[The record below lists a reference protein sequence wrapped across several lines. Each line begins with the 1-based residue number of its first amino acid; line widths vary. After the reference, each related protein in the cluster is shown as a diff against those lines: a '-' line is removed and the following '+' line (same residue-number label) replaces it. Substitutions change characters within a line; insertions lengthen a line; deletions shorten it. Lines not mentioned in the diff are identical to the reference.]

1 MHWCP
6 YVAQFYDITSQK
18 EDIMS
23 KTHSTVKEET
33 HIVHGV
39 SQCHTTSMDLVPPI
53 HMTSTFK
60 FTDQRH
66 AQEVFAGTR
75 EGYLYSRIS
84 NPTVDQLQ
92 EKMALLEGTQDAI
105 ATASGMSA
113 VASVIMSLARP
124 GDNIIACN
132 AVYGGTFALLD
143 KHLADFNIET
153 RFISPQNS
161 NDAANITPLIDKKT
175 RLLYMETPA
184 NPTLDIIDIALWAS
198 VAGTHGIPL
207 AVDNTFASPWLQKP
221 VALGADIVIHSATK
235 YLGGHGDIIGGIIA
249 AEKTMTTK
257 IRDAYVNHFGPSMSP
272 FNAWLIL
279 RGLKTLVVRMERHCQ
294 SAMTIAQ
301 WLETHPKVSQVYYP
315 GLPTHANHAIAVK
328 QMKDFSGIM
337 AFIVKGGVEAGKTV
351 LNAVN
356 LCTLA
361 VSLGDCETLIQH
373 PASMTHATYA
383 PDDLKKA
390 GIPPGLVRLS
400 VGLEHPDD
408 IINDL
413 DQALALI
420 P

>member
-1 MHWCP
+1 
-6 YVAQFYDITSQK
+6 
-18 EDIMS
+18 MS
-23 KTHSTVKEET
+23 KNHSTAKEET

-60 FTDQRH
+60 FKDQLH
-66 AQEVFAGTR
+66 AQEVFAGTQ

-113 VASVIMSLARP
+113 VASVVMSLAHP
-124 GDNIIACN
+124 GDNIVACN
-132 AVYGGTFALLD
+132 AVYGGTFALFHN
-143 KHLADFNIET
+143 HLPDFNIET
-153 RFISPQNS
+153 RFISPQNA
-161 NDAANITPLIDKKT
+161 NDTSNITRLIDKKT
-175 RLLYMETPA
+175 RLLYLETPA

-198 VAGTHGIPL
+198 LTSANGIPL
-207 AVDNTFASPWLQKP
+207 VVDNTFASPWLQKP
-221 VALGADIVIHSATK
+221 AKLGADIVVHSATK

-279 RGLKTLVVRMERHCQ
+279 RGLKTLVVRMDRHCG
-294 SAMTIAQ
+294 SAMTIAR
-301 WLETHPKVSQVYYP
+301 WLETHPKVSRVYYP
-315 GLPTHANHAIAVK
+315 GLPSHANHAIAVK
-328 QMKDFSGIM
+328 QMKNFSGIM
-337 AFIVKGGVEAGKTV
+337 AFIIKGDVEAGKIM
-351 LNAVN
+351 LNAVK

-373 PASMTHATYA
+373 PASMTHATYSLEN
-383 PDDLKKA
+383 LKKA
-390 GIPPGLVRLS
+390 GISPGLIRLS

-408 IINDL
+408 IIADL
-413 DQALALI
+413 DQALAMI